1 MLEGFDK
8 AFESRVRLGIM
19 SVLINNERSDFAE
32 LKELLELSDGNLA
45 SHLSYLEK
53 LDYIRI
59 HKSFIGKKPNTGVSI
74 TKAGRKAFN
83 KHLDVLEKLIR
94 K

>member
-19 SVLINNERSDFAE
+19 SVLINNEHSDFVE

-53 LDYIRI
+53 LDYVRI
-59 HKSFIGKKPNTGVSI
+59 NKSFIGKKPNTGVSI

-83 KHLDVLEKLIR
+83 RHLDVLEKLIR

>member
-19 SVLINNERSDFAE
+19 SVLINNEHSDFVE

-59 HKSFIGKKPNTGVSI
+59 NKSFIGKKPNTGVSI

-83 KHLDVLEKLIR
+83 RHLDVLEKLIR